1 MALFSESHGC
11 KSVLSDMRLGCVIA
25 KKAMVIRFGL
35 EKNLVLEKIYPGFSC
50 RSSFPGKGIASY

>member
-1 MALFSESHGC
+1 
-11 KSVLSDMRLGCVIA
+11 MRLGCVIA

-50 RSSFPGKGIASY
+50 GLSFPGNRTAFYEHFKVC